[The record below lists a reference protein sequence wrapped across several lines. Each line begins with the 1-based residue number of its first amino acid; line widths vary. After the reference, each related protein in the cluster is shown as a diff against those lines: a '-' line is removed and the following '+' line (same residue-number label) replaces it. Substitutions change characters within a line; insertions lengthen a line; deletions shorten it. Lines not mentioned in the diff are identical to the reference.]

1 LKHQLARTRK
11 VGLGTNFEETEQ
23 GVCGVGVAIRVSVDR
38 TVTAFTVA
46 MPSVRFRRSDIPKY
60 TDALHAAA
68 LLAAHLLRD
77 AVGAGQDV

>member
-1 LKHQLARTRK
+1 
-11 VGLGTNFEETEQ
+11 
-23 GVCGVGVAIRVSVDR
+23 
-38 TVTAFTVA
+38 